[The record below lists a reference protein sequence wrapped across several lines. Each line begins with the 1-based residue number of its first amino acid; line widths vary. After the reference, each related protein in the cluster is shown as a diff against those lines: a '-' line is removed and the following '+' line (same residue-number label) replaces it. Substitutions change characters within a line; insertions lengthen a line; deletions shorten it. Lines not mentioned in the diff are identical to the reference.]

1 MRNHISIKK
10 SQHLSLKQVPGCP
23 VRGLGFCC
31 QWSLDGL
38 GIRGNTAEPLRK
50 HTSPREGP
58 STAACCLPSGVDR
71 PPNAWHSLHRKGPTS
86 VPPYNSCSSGEVPLP
101 SAHGTL
107 LLNLADPFWPRW
119 AGNFLGWS
127 HLNKDQIWV
136 RLSGV
141 SNFANTKYCEGP
153 PWWYSG

>member
-1 MRNHISIKK
+1 MNLLTVKIFYCILFLSWWDAGELEMAVGIQVICWHEGKIDKYFSNEKSHIHKKK

-71 PPNAWHSLHRKGPTS
+71 LPNA
-86 VPPYNSCSSGEVPLP
+86 
-101 SAHGTL
+101 
-107 LLNLADPFWPRW
+107 
-119 AGNFLGWS
+119 
-127 HLNKDQIWV
+127 
-136 RLSGV
+136 
-141 SNFANTKYCEGP
+141 
-153 PWWYSG
+153 